1 MAFMFKFPLDL
12 DSNTEEYPA
21 RITFQA
27 IRASIAGKAKP
38 GDIVALYLPPDALKT
53 SYQQQYGDV
62 DAGAMAIAMNKVG
75 VDQAAGLA
83 GAAMNMEGKDMFSQL
98 KNILS
103 ESAVG
108 GSLAS
113 AAVKE
118 TIGRAGNLPVVQLL
132 QRKAGIIMNPHKA
145 VIYQGPGGFRTF
157 DYSFTMSPQSKEE
170 ANEVFNIVKFF
181 KYHMHP
187 GIATVATSTS
197 TTTRT
202 VGPPDMYGPRTE
214 TKTKRRARVTTG
226 GNIDTS
232 ATLTYPEE
240 FEIQMNVQTKK
251 GSKNTLFRINK
262 CFLQNLSVDYSTS
275 GGPAFFQEDGEPVT
289 TTMALSFKETKLITK
304 ESIEVGY

>member
-157 DYSFTMSPQSKEE
+157 DYSFTMSPQSQKEAE
-170 ANEVFNIVKFF
+170 QVYNIVKFF

-187 GIATVATSTS
+187 GIATVATST
-197 TTTRT
+197 TTSEEL
-202 VGPPDMYGPRTE
+202 YGPRIVT
-214 TKTKRRARVTTG
+214 TTKRRAKVTAG
-226 GNIDTS
+226 GNMDTS
-232 ATLTYPEE
+232 AALTYPEE